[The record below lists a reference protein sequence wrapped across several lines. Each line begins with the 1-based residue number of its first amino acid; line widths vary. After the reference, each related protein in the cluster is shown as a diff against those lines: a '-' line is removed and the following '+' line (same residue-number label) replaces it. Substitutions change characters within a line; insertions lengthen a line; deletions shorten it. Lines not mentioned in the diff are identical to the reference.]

1 MVATRANTS
10 SSAAS
15 GAQEIAP
22 ESLLV
27 ADFGRG
33 TSRAFLLEQVAG
45 AIRLVARA
53 EGPTT
58 FDLPFDDVSVGWL
71 QTLRQIEWDAG
82 RVLIERD
89 NVLTP
94 QRQRGDGV
102 DAMLACSSLGEPIRI
117 AVIDTG
123 PSPMLAPAITALR
136 KTHVSILQASVP
148 ATKKDTT
155 WVPTW
160 AEAIRAY
167 HPDTVVLLL
176 DGEQTFAVPRAI
188 QLLKGISGS
197 ISPRRGVIFG
207 EATVLGQTL
216 TLFGSRSKVRSI
228 TPSGKTGE
236 AFGAELEAEA
246 RGDWAERIDRTDLR
260 AALREVTGTVPTRAH
275 AVDLVTRYIARVS
288 GQSVLTFGI
297 DDGSHAHWASGQEA
311 AQTAFPR
318 LDINAGIVNLTAR
331 EVADAVN
338 WLPFD
343 IETDD
348 LMTWVLN
355 RAIRPWAAPEAEADI
370 RIEQALLRQVI
381 RRVAADLDRTRP
393 GALES
398 ADLLIAGAGIDRWHD
413 AAIAALCLLDG
424 LYHVPASGIVGLAI
438 DSDGLLP
445 VVGTLGMTYPA
456 VASDIFQHDTLQ
468 HLGSA
473 IVLTSL
479 PKPGEPACRV
489 ELQVHGGQKR
499 EVTVKAGSLVTL
511 PLASVERA
519 TIVVRPEKKVSIGAS
534 AAGKPVTFGGERPI
548 AGGAAGIIIDARGRQ
563 PLPSP
568 AVPRT
573 GLVRQWIE
581 AVRGA
586 AGTTG
591 AERTERA

>member
-10 SSAAS
+10 SSAAA
-15 GAQEIAP
+15 GAQDISP

-33 TSRAFLLEQVAG
+33 STRAFLLEQVAG
-45 AIRLVARA
+45 TLRLVARA

-102 DAMLACSSLGEPIRI
+102 DAMLACSSLGEPIRV

-123 PSPMLAPAITALR
+123 PSPMTAAAITALR
-136 KTHVSILQASVP
+136 KTHVSILHASVP
-148 ATKKDTT
+148 AVKKDTT
-155 WVPTW
+155 WVPAW
-160 AEAIRAY
+160 ADTIRAY
-167 HPDTVVLLL
+167 QPDTVVLLL
-176 DGEQTFAVPRAI
+176 DGDQAIGVPRAI
-188 QLLKGISGS
+188 QMLRDISGV
-197 ISPRRGVIFG
+197 INPRRGVIFG

-216 TLFGSRSKVRSI
+216 TLFGSRTKVRSI
-228 TPSGKTGE
+228 TPAGKTGE
-236 AFGAELEAEA
+236 EFGAELETEA

-260 AALREVTGTVPTRAH
+260 ATLREVTGTVPTRAH
-275 AVDLVTRYIARVS
+275 AVDLVTRYVARVS
-288 GQSVLTFGI
+288 GQAVLTIGI
-297 DDGSHAHWASGQEA
+297 DDGSHAHWASGHEA

-318 LDINAGIVNLTAR
+318 LDVNAGIVNLTAR
-331 EVADAVN
+331 EIADAVN

-343 IETDD
+343 VQTDD

-355 RAIRPWAAPEAEADI
+355 RAIRPWAGPEADDDV

-381 RRVAADLDRTRP
+381 RRVAADLDRTHP
-393 GALES
+393 GALAS
-398 ADLLIAGAGIDRWHD
+398 AGLVIAGAGVDRWQD

-424 LYHVPASGIVGLAI
+424 LYHVPASGIVALAL
-438 DSDGLLP
+438 DRDGLLP

-456 VASDIFQHDTLQ
+456 VASDIFGHDALQ

-473 IVLTSL
+473 VIVTGV
-479 PKPGEPACRV
+479 PKPGEVACRI
-489 ELQVHGGQKR
+489 ELQVQGGPNR
-499 EVTVKAGSLVTL
+499 DLVVKSGDLAVL
-511 PLASVERA
+511 PLATGEQA
-519 TIVVRPEKKVSIGAS
+519 TIVVRPEKKVAVGAGQP
-534 AAGKPVTFGGERPI
+534 GKPVTFGTERAVTGGEV
-548 AGGAAGIIIDARGRQ
+548 GIIVDARGRL

-568 AVPRT
+568 AVART
-573 GLVRQWIE
+573 GVVRQWIRAAGDATG
-581 AVRGA
+581 AVR
-586 AGTTG
+586 T
-591 AERTERA
+591 

>member
-1 MVATRANTS
+1 MVAPRANTS
-10 SSAAS
+10 SSSTS

-22 ESLLV
+22 QSLLV

-33 TSRAFLLEQVAG
+33 TTRAFLLEQVAG

-160 AEAIRAY
+160 SDIIRAY
-167 HPDTVVLLL
+167 QPDTIVLLL
-176 DGEQTFAVPRAI
+176 DGDQTVAVPRAI
-188 QLLKGISGS
+188 QMMRGLSTSL
-197 ISPRRGVIFG
+197 SPRRGVIFG
-207 EATVLGQTL
+207 DPTVLGHTL
-216 TLFGSRSKVRSI
+216 TLFNSRSKVRSI
-228 TPSGKTGE
+228 TPAGKTGE
-236 AFGAELEAEA
+236 QFGDELEAEA
-246 RGDWAERIDRTDLR
+246 RGDWTERIDRTDLR
-260 AALREVTGTVPTRAH
+260 AALREVVGTVPTRAH
-275 AVDLVTRYIARVS
+275 AVDLVNRYIARVS
-288 GQSVLTFGI
+288 GQAVLTFGI
-297 DDGSHAHWASGQEA
+297 DDGSHAHWASGQED
-311 AQTAFPR
+311 AQTSFPR

-331 EVADAVN
+331 EVAGAVA

-343 IETDD
+343 VQADD
-348 LMTWVLN
+348 LVTWVLN
-355 RAIRPWAAPEAEADI
+355 RAIRPWAAPEAEVDV

-393 GALES
+393 GALEA
-398 ADLLIAGAGIDRWHD
+398 ADLLIAGGGVDRWHD
-413 AAIAALCLLDG
+413 GPLAALCLLDG
-424 LYHVPASGIVGLAI
+424 LYHVPTSGIVGLAL
-438 DSDGLLP
+438 DRDGLLP

-456 VASDIFQHDTLQ
+456 VASDVFRHDTLQ

-473 IVLTSL
+473 VVLSSI
-479 PKPGEPACRV
+479 PKPGEIACRV
-489 ELQVHGGQKR
+489 EVQVQGGPTR
-499 EVTVKAGSLVTL
+499 EATVQAGTIVTVPLRAGE
-511 PLASVERA
+511 LATV
-519 TIVVRPEKKVSIGAS
+519 VVRPEKKVSVGAGP
-534 AAGKPVTFGGERPI
+534 AGKSVTFGTGRPI
-548 AGGAAGIIIDARGRQ
+548 AGGEAGLIIDARGRQ

-568 AVPRT
+568 AVART
-573 GLVRQWIE
+573 GQVRQWIA
-581 AVRGA
+581 AVG
-586 AGTTG
+586 GETG
-591 AERTERA
+591 AGRTERA